1 MPIYR
6 ARQLVRSWALVTWSN
21 SAGTSAW
28 QTTATRRLRHAR
40 ETQAAL
46 ITRELDFA
54 DVRRYPPEQHAGIV
68 VLRRPDDA
76 VAFEIV
82 NVLVR
87 FTRNPLFTIQL
98 AGGSLSWRKIG
109 SDFVLHWSEAKRT
122 GDVMR
127 LFKRSANV
135 AINASQPATPS
146 ALQCSQGGRDENR
159 RKIRNRR
166 CCRYQSTG
174 LLAASTGPP
183 PRRP

>member
-87 FTRNPLFTIQL
+87 FTRNPASRRFSGRFY
-98 AGGSLSWRKIG
+98 AHVPAAPSLGRCSQRCQ
-109 SDFVLHWSEAKRT
+109 
-122 GDVMR
+122 R
-127 LFKRSANV
+127 LESRSKRSASPIPISPPWLSS
-135 AINASQPATPS
+135 ARTAPS
-146 ALQCSQGGRDENR
+146 NTLKRF
-159 RKIRNRR
+159 
-166 CCRYQSTG
+166 
-174 LLAASTGPP
+174 LAPD
-183 PRRP
+183 